1 MTISSL
7 IKAEFNSEEKEQIKT
22 VVKLLKKIL
31 LSSGDNDGL
40 INDCLSIGDLD
51 DIINSLVC
59 LIQ

>member
-31 LSSGDNDGL
+31 LSSGDNNCL
-40 INDCLSIGDLD
+40 INDCLSIEELD